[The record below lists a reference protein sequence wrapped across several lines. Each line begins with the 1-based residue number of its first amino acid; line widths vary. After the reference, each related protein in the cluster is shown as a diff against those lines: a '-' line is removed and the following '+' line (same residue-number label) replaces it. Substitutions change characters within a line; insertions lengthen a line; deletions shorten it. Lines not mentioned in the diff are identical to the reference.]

1 MEMPMRPH
9 LAVLLVLLALP
20 LAAPLHGQATE
31 PVRTPARPL
40 FGASAGIP
48 SYEHQQGWFSR
59 DKLYHF
65 GISAV
70 GTGGLYAGG
79 RRLGLSRWQAALA
92 STLVMGAAGVW
103 REVGTTDRA
112 DPLTRRKL
120 SRKDLVW
127 DAAGIALGLV
137 VVDRWTG
144 PPARD
149 AGGPPSLAAVPPPEP
164 RGEAAQAL

>member
-1 MEMPMRPH
+1 MRPR
-9 LAVLLVLLALP
+9 LPVLLLLPALW
-20 LAAPLHGQATE
+20 LAAPLHGQGAE
-31 PVRTPARPL
+31 PARTPARPL

-48 SYEHQQGWFSR
+48 SYAHQQGWFSR

-70 GTGGLYAGG
+70 GAGGLYAGG
-79 RRLGLSRWQAALA
+79 RRLGLSRRQAALA

-127 DAAGIALGLV
+127 DAAGIVLGLAV
-137 VVDRWTG
+137 ADRWT
-144 PPARD
+144 
-149 AGGPPSLAAVPPPEP
+149 
-164 RGEAAQAL
+164 